1 MKLEAKTLNVLKNF
15 STINPSILFKEG
27 SVVSTISPTKTVLA
41 KAKVDTNFTK
51 RFAIYDLSRF
61 LGSMSLINE
70 PDLDFKDNFVKVVGA
85 NGVSLN
91 YTYSDE
97 STIKTPP
104 EKELKLPSVDISMN
118 ISDTV
123 LKEIIRACGA
133 LSMPEIAIVGD
144 GTDISIQALDVKNPN
159 GDIFNIKL
167 GTIDKTFRAIFKLD
181 NIIKLMS
188 DNYEVK
194 ISSKGIS
201 HWGQS
206 NNEVEYWIAVETSST
221 F

>member
-27 SVVSTISPTKTVLA
+27 NVVSTISPTKTVLA

-70 PDLDFKDNFVKVVGA
+70 PDLDFNDNFVKIVGS
-85 NGVSLN
+85 NGSSLN
-91 YTYSDE
+91 YTYASE
-97 STIKTPP
+97 ATIKTPP
-104 EKELKLPSVDISMN
+104 EKELTLPSVDVSLT
-118 ISDTV
+118 ISDQI
-123 LKEIIRACGA
+123 LKEIIRACSTLG
-133 LSMPEIAIVGD
+133 MPEISIVGD
-144 GTDISIQALDVKNPN
+144 GTNVSIQAGNSKESTGDV
-159 GDIFNIKL
+159 FNINF
-167 GTIDKTFRAIFKLD
+167 GSTDKTFLVIFKLE
-181 NIIKLMS
+181 NVIKIMS
-188 DNYEVK
+188 DNYDIK

-201 HWGQS
+201 HWAGR
-206 NNEVEYWIAVETSST
+206 EIEYWVAFEKGST